1 MCRQATLA
9 LTTCLGA
16 CLGVNRRQLKRLFGA
31 WGVTLSFRRE
41 RFSFLDFNFVAA
53 ESLPSRKPCK
63 LSGPLLDELVL
74 VSVLAPLYLPDLR
87 SHRLS
92 ELFAFDAFDSRAG
105 GCGAAVRE
113 DQWWS
118 LYDLSEEW
126 REHVRCDWES
136 HHLILRS
143 LIRGQEQ
150 LGTPCLFRET
160 LLLVRVQGSQ
170 AHQPPRDRERSVT
183 LAASRL

>member
-1 MCRQATLA
+1 MCPQATLA

-16 CLGVNRRQLKRLFGA
+16 CLGVNRPQLKRLFGA

-87 SHRLS
+87 SHTLS

-105 GCGAAVRE
+105 GCGAPRQGGSMV
-113 DQWWS
+113 
-118 LYDLSEEW
+118 
-126 REHVRCDWES
+126 V
-136 HHLILRS
+136 
-143 LIRGQEQ
+143 
-150 LGTPCLFRET
+150 
-160 LLLVRVQGSQ
+160 LVRLVRGVERTRALRLGVS
-170 AHQPPRDRERSVT
+170 PPNPAFSDTRAG
-183 LAASRL
+183 AAWNALSLP

>member
-1 MCRQATLA
+1 MCPQATLA

-16 CLGVNRRQLKRLFGA
+16 CLGVNRPQLKRLFGA
-31 WGVTLSFRRE
+31 WGVTVSFRRE
-41 RFSFLDFNFVAA
+41 RFSFLDVNFVVAQ
-53 ESLPSRKPCK
+53 SLPSRKPCK

-92 ELFAFDAFDSRAG
+92 ELFAFDALDSHAG
-105 GCGAAVRE
+105 GCGAPVRE

-118 LYDLSEEW
+118 LY
-126 REHVRCDWES
+126 WES

-170 AHQPPRDRERSVT
+170 AHQPPRDRERFIAPAT
-183 LAASRL
+183 PRP